1 MGVKKYFTFSK
12 IEKIISISIF
22 VNIALGLLKVI
33 TGLLGSS
40 VALLADGIHSFSDLT
55 NDVIAIIGNRFAKKP
70 PDNKHPLGHGKSEY
84 LTSIIIG
91 LFIILIGTF
100 FIKEMFY
107 KEITYPKKIII
118 IVSGI
123 TILIKLWV
131 ANFLIKKGEKHQN
144 NILIASG
151 KESSSD
157 VFVSLIVLISAVGV
171 QLVAKYNILKYS
183 DKIASII
190 VGIFIIKVGFDIIK
204 INASMV
210 IGEQVID
217 KDYLNNIQKIILHD
231 KDIKVIRELV
241 ILKYGPDFK
250 LISEIEM
257 KSNLSLLKV
266 HNKIK
271 VIENRIKTYDQ
282 KINYIKIK
290 GSPFFKKG

>member
-12 IEKIISISIF
+12 IEKIISISLF
-22 VNIALGLLKVI
+22 VNISLGLLKVI

-40 VALLADGIHSFSDLT
+40 VALLADGIHSFSDLA
-55 NDVIAIIGNRFAKKP
+55 NDVIAIVGNRFAKKP

-107 KEITYPKKIII
+107 KEISYPKKIVI

-190 VGIFIIKVGFDIIK
+190 VGICIIKVGFNIIK

-231 KDIKVIRELV
+231 KDIKAIKELV